1 MPADWVRSNL
11 VFFAL
16 GWSRF
21 SYAWLSSVPG
31 SILGFL
37 TVLGLLID
45 FLAVEK
51 TSEEMALIMSR
62 PISFSKESLN

>member
-1 MPADWVRSNL
+1 M
-11 VFFAL
+11 
-16 GWSRF
+16 
-21 SYAWLSSVPG
+21 
-31 SILGFL
+31 GFL

-51 TSEEMALIMSR
+51 TSVEMALIMSR